1 MPQEAALGH
10 RICSLWPSPAAG
22 RRRLPARGSGLRV
35 THGSLRGEGQELA
48 RPQEAEGVQPR
59 AVDGAVEAPCHPRH
73 ATCSTGGRCLR
84 TFLVT
89 IDCEYTAV
97 DEMGTRMDEQARLTS
112 WSRARAL
119 VLRRPRRAPRLRR
132 PLRAR

>member
-1 MPQEAALGH
+1 M
-10 RICSLWPSPAAG
+10 
-22 RRRLPARGSGLRV
+22 RV

-89 IDCEYTAV
+89 IDCEYTAMDNDGNPYGRTGSV
-97 DEMGTRMDEQARLTS
+97 DFVEQAASPRAAETQ
-112 WSRARAL
+112 ARAAFAATSQGVMIQVCIL
-119 VLRRPRRAPRLRR
+119 SHNPRH
-132 PLRAR
+132 